1 MEFFYAQA
9 LEGPSGDP
17 AVGSTPLAAVL
28 KLWHACAS
36 VKDDTAS
43 KYGQLQLGNVNE
55 NVVTGCGAISEGGLD
70 EVQSK

>member
-1 MEFFYAQA
+1 MGTLYVHA
-9 LEGPSGDP
+9 LEGPSGNP
-17 AVGSTPLAAVL
+17 VGGFAPLTAVL
-28 KLWHACAS
+28 KLGHACAS

-43 KYGQLQLGNVNE
+43 KYGQLQLGNGNE